1 MTKIIRKTTLIRNIL
16 IELIDSN
23 VVEPPHAHTHTHSRS
38 RQQALGFRVEG
49 FKVYS
54 LRAEPR

>member
-23 VVEPPHAHTHTHSRS
+23 VVEKQKTSTRTHTHTL
-38 RQQALGFRVEG
+38 ALAPASFRV
-49 FKVYS
+49 
-54 LRAEPR
+54 